1 MKKQRKFRL
10 SSTQIIVFGFLAII
24 LIGTLLLMLPIASTD
39 GSSTPFVDALFTATS
54 ATCVTGLM
62 TLPVFEHWTLFGQ
75 IVLLVLIQ
83 IGGLGIVATTFT
95 FFVVLK
101 RRITMKDRVLINEA
115 YALDTYSDL
124 GKAVLKIVK
133 GTLLIELIGAIMYS
147 FQFIPEYGAK
157 GIWYSVFHAISA
169 FCNAGIDI
177 IGGASFCG
185 YTENYIVN
193 LATIFLIVM
202 GGIGFCVW
210 WDIQRVAKEAFKK
223 KLFRKQL
230 FHRLSIH
237 SKLAITMTLLLIVS
251 GTVLFL
257 VLEWSNPDTLGA
269 LPVGKRWLAALFQS
283 VTTRTAGFATIP
295 QENFTDAGS
304 IVTMLLMFIGG
315 SPAGTAGGVKT
326 TTIAMI
332 VITVIMVV
340 KGKQETE
347 LFKRRIPKDNI
358 RTGLAVVSISA
369 MILLTGIL
377 VLSCIEQASLLN
389 VVYEA
394 VSALGTVGLSRNFTG
409 TLQNPGKFLIILL
422 MFIGRIG
429 PITMAFAFRI
439 KGNSNGKAGE
449 LAEQRILVG

>member
-1 MKKQRKFRL
+1 MSKKHNNKI
-10 SSTQIIVFGFLAII
+10 STTQIIVFGFLAII
-24 LIGTLLLMLPIASTD
+24 LIGTMLLMLPVAAAD
-39 GSSTPFVDALFTATS
+39 GQSTPLVDALFTATS

-62 TLPVFEHWTLFGQ
+62 TLPVFEHWSLFGQ

-83 IGGLGIVATTFT
+83 VGGLGIVATTFT
-95 FFVVLK
+95 ILMILK

-115 YALDTYSDL
+115 YALDTYSGL
-124 GKAVLKIVK
+124 GKTVFRIVR
-133 GTLLIELIGAIMYS
+133 GTLLVEFIGAVMYS
-147 FQFIPEYGAK
+147 FQFIPEYGAI
-157 GIWYSVFHAISA
+157 GIWYSVFHAVSA

-177 IGGASFCG
+177 LSNSSFCG
-185 YTENYIVN
+185 YADNYIVN
-193 LATIFLIVM
+193 FTTMFLIVM

-210 WDIQRVAKEAFKK
+210 WDVQTVTKEAFKRK
-223 KLFRKQL
+223 MFRKQL
-230 FHRLSIH
+230 FHRLSVH
-237 SKLAITMTLLLIVS
+237 SKLAIVMSLFLIIA
-251 GTVLFL
+251 GTVLFM
-257 VLEWSNPDTLGA
+257 VFEWNNPDTLGS
-269 LPVGKRWLAALFQS
+269 LPQGKKWMGALFQS

-295 QENFTDAGS
+295 QENFTDAGT

-347 LFKRRIPKDNI
+347 VFKRRIPKDNI

-369 MILLTGIL
+369 MILLMGIL
-377 VLSCIEQASLLN
+377 ILSCVEQTSLLN
-389 VVYEA
+389 VAYEA

-409 TLQNPGKFLIILL
+409 TLQNPGKLLIILL

-429 PITMAFAFRI
+429 PITMAFAFRV
-439 KGNSNGKAGE
+439 KGNSKGKAGE